1 MWGGYLNKAL
11 TFVLQI
17 CQYYEAAWTWHDLD
31 HKVNALAL
39 VLERFLKIWKKNSG
53 ALALNV
59 IQNSKGWKSTK
70 LLPIVAVS
78 SL

>member
-1 MWGGYLNKAL
+1 M
-11 TFVLQI
+11 
-17 CQYYEAAWTWHDLD
+17 
-31 HKVNALAL
+31 NALAL
-39 VLERFLKIWKKNSG
+39 VLERFLKIRKKNSG